1 MFSYQRLEMF
11 QNGFFREQVQVEQ
24 RLVVHTFVLFSW
36 KLSIYVYHTY

>member
-11 QNGFFREQVQVEQ
+11 QNGFFREQVEQ

-36 KLSIYVYHTY
+36 KLSIYVYHPY